1 MRVPYAWLA
10 GCFWACRSFW
20 HRSRATPAVK
30 LGVTVRN
37 SNSTRAGAKLVTVL
51 VAVLVA
57 EAEIADFNT
66 PKKNLFLV
74 LVFAGVGASFGA
86 IVLGE

>member
-1 MRVPYAWLA
+1 
-10 GCFWACRSFW
+10 
-20 HRSRATPAVK
+20 
-30 LGVTVRN
+30 
-37 SNSTRAGAKLVTVL
+37 VL